1 MLPQKTICGGAVKS
15 VRLAE
20 YGIPSFF
27 CCSIVA
33 VFWCVSICQKEFLPP
48 PICNFVHDYKELD
61 KREAKKAFLKPG
73 LLGRAVLF
81 GSLVCGLPFVSATS
95 SYAADSVFIGSE
107 TGSGFSGTVPNG
119 SYDKVYGGKIESDS
133 ATTSENVLNLGSGQ
147 KLNVSAEVYGGY
159 ASGTNATASSNS
171 VQVSDATLSSAY
183 KENSGYG
190 YVFAGGY
197 AITDGKGTVTASQN
211 SLQLKNVAFSEKSS
225 EDLLI
230 NNYVMQG
237 GYAVAANG
245 TATASGNSIYFENVT
260 FCDDKGSGHY
270 GGSPKIIAGEAKVG
284 ENVDAGYGEGDVI
297 ASNNTLTLV
306 NVENAGSMHAGYA
319 RLGKG
324 TATTENNRVNIYGGS
339 FTRRIYAAESKVGSE
354 GTAVANNNTVALY
367 TYEGAS
373 PVFSETNTVIYG
385 GRARVNGVDAQ
396 SSGNTLEFH
405 GVQGMTAANIKSFN
419 SLVFELP
426 VIKADAT
433 VLTLTGNNGQGSS
446 DETTDLSAA
455 TVDVQKIAGLKGADG
470 GEFKVGDK
478 VYLLKNSNGIETS
491 AKTVLKTVNYKVGG
505 LLEYA
510 MNIET
515 DGSDTEDATS
525 VYLVRTGETKVR
537 QEAKALA
544 EGSLAGLA
552 LASEAANAS
561 IAFTKSF
568 TPEAGVVAP
577 FVHVQGSSVTH
588 ETGSSIHLN
597 SISLLAGIGT
607 GIDTGAGK
615 LSAGAF
621 FEYGKGSYTTDN
633 SFDNAADVNGDGTS
647 WYMGGGILAKM
658 EFIPTGPGHFY
669 VEGSAHMGTVH
680 NEYDSSDLS
689 DGYGRAA
696 GFDMDSPYY
705 SLHGGLGY
713 VWNMAEGHDLD
724 IYGKYIWTRVQG
736 TDDTLTTGDKYK
748 YDDLDSSRVQFGVRY
763 TYTGSERFQ
772 PYVGV
777 AYEHEFAGSCDAK
790 TLGHKLAS
798 PSFEGDTGIGELG
811 ITMTPSETLPL
822 SFNLGVQGYTGQK
835 RGVSGNCMVRYEF

>member
-1 MLPQKTICGGAVKS
+1 MLPPKTICGGAVKS

-95 SYAADSVFIGSE
+95 SYAAESVFIGSE

-119 SYDKVYGGKIESDS
+119 SYDKVYGGKKESDS

-171 VQVSDATLSSAY
+171 VQVSDATLSSAV
-183 KENSGYG
+183 SPTSLYG
-190 YVFAGGY
+190 YVFDGGY
-197 AITDGKGTVTASQN
+197 AIIDGDGTATASQN
-211 SLQLKNVAFSEKSS
+211 SLQLKNVTFSEKSA
-225 EDLLI
+225 DAQ
-230 NNYVMQG
+230 YVSGFAIHG
-237 GYAVAANG
+237 GYAEVANG
-245 TATASGNSIYFENVT
+245 TATASGNSLYLENVI
-260 FCDDKGSGHY
+260 FNGSDTSAS
-270 GGSPKIIAGEAKVG
+270 GGKRHIRAGEAKVG
-284 ENVDAGYGEGDVI
+284 GYVNGVYTGEGDAT

-306 NVENAGSMHAGYA
+306 NVENAHSMYAGYA
-319 RLGKG
+319 RVDTG
-324 TATTENNRVNIYGGS
+324 TATTENNTINIYGGS
-339 FTRRIYAAESKVGSE
+339 YLGRIYAGESSVYGK
-354 GTAVANNNTVALY
+354 GTAVSQNNTVALY
-367 TYEGAS
+367 TYKGAS
-373 PVFSETNTVIYG
+373 PSFSESTVIYG
-385 GRARVNGVDAQ
+385 GRARVNSVDAQ

-405 GVQGMTAANIKSFN
+405 GVQGMNAGNIRNFN

-426 VIKADAT
+426 NMQADAV
-433 VLTLTGNNGQGSS
+433 VLTLTGMDGQATR
-446 DETTDLSAA
+446 DDTTDLSAA
-455 TVDVQKIAGLKGADG
+455 TVDVQKIAGLTGADG

-658 EFIPTGPGHFY
+658 EFVPTGPGHFY

-713 VWNMAEGHDLD
+713 LWNMAEGHDLD
-724 IYGKYIWTRVQG
+724 IYGRYIWTRVQG

>member
-1 MLPQKTICGGAVKS
+1 A
-15 VRLAE
+15 AE
-20 YGIPSFF
+20 
-27 CCSIVA
+27 
-33 VFWCVSICQKEFLPP
+33 
-48 PICNFVHDYKELD
+48 
-61 KREAKKAFLKPG
+61 
-73 LLGRAVLF
+73 
-81 GSLVCGLPFVSATS
+81 
-95 SYAADSVFIGSE
+95 SVFIGSE

-119 SYDKVYGGKIESDS
+119 SYDKVYGGKIESGS
-133 ATTSENVLNLGSGQ
+133 ATASENVLNLGSGQ

-171 VQVSDATLSSAY
+171 VQISDATLSSAV
-183 KENSGYG
+183 SPTSMYG

-197 AITDGKGTVTASQN
+197 AIIDGDGTATASQN
-211 SLQLKNVAFSEKSS
+211 SLLLKNVEFSEKSA
-225 EDLLI
+225 DAQ
-230 NNYVMQG
+230 YVTGYAMRG
-237 GYAVAANG
+237 GYAEVANG
-245 TATASGNSIYFENVT
+245 TATASGNSLYLENVI
-260 FCDDKGSGHY
+260 FNGSDTMAS
-270 GGSPKIIAGEAKVG
+270 GGRRYIRAAEAKVG
-284 ENVDAGYGEGDVI
+284 GYVNGFYTGEGDAT
-297 ASNNTLTLV
+297 ASGNTLTLV
-306 NVENAGSMHAGYA
+306 NVESAHSMYAGYA
-319 RLGKG
+319 RVGTG
-324 TATTENNRVNIYGGS
+324 TATTENNTINIYGGS
-339 FTRRIYAAESKVGSE
+339 FTGRIYAAESNVGDE
-354 GTAVANNNTVALY
+354 GTAVSKNNTVALY

-373 PVFSETNTVIYG
+373 PVFSETNTTIYG

-405 GVQGMTAANIKSFN
+405 GVQGMTAGNIKNFN

-426 VIKADAT
+426 TMNADA
-433 VLTLTGNNGQGSS
+433 VVMTLTGNDGQGTS

-633 SFDNAADVNGDGTS
+633 SFDNAADVNGDGNS

-669 VEGSAHMGTVH
+669 VEGSAHMGTLH

-713 VWNMAEGHDLD
+713 LWNMAEGHDLD
-724 IYGKYIWTRVQG
+724 IYGRYIWTRVQG